1 MMPGT
6 MDFGLFFLMQRDDAW
21 SERAVYDSAL
31 EQMLAAE
38 SLGYHSVWIAEH
50 HFSDYGLCPAPPVLA
65 SFVAARTATLRL
77 GMGVSLLPL
86 HHPVDL
92 AEQLAVLDGVSGG
105 RLDIGIGPGGP
116 LQAHHTVQSAR
127 PTTPRRAE

>member
-65 SFVAARTATLRL
+65 SFVAARTRSEEHTSELQSRQYLVCRL
-77 GMGVSLLPL
+77 LLEKKKNK
-86 HHPVDL
+86 H
-92 AEQLAVLDGVSGG
+92 E
-105 RLDIGIGPGGP
+105 
-116 LQAHHTVQSAR
+116 
-127 PTTPRRAE
+127 

>member
-65 SFVAARTATLRL
+65 SFVAARTATLPGLDTALALRSMRL
-77 GMGVSLLPL
+77 FADEVAPAMT
-86 HHPVDL
+86 PV
-92 AEQLAVLDGVSGG
+92 
-105 RLDIGIGPGGP
+105 
-116 LQAHHTVQSAR
+116 AHGA
-127 PTTPRRAE
+127 